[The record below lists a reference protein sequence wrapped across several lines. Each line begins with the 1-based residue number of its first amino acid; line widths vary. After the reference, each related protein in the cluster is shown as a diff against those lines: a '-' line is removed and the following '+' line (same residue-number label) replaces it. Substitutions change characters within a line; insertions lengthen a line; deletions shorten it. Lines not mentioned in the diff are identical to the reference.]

1 MTEEQ
6 IFELAQEHLELLA
19 FEGTEDGDVEYPTDF
34 AATSEQLLKFARA
47 MYDKGREDES
57 ELYVDEN
64 Y

>member
-6 IFELAQEHLELLA
+6 IFEIAENHLEVLIY
-19 FEGTEDGDVEYPTDF
+19 EDNGCGDRPTDF
-34 AATSEQLLKFARA
+34 AATSEQLLKFAREI
-47 MYDKGREDES
+47 YEEGREDES

>member
-6 IFELAQEHLELLA
+6 IFELAKNHLEVLIY
-19 FEGTEDGDVEYPTDF
+19 EDNGCGDRPTDF

-47 MYDKGREDES
+47 IYEKGREDES